1 MSKNFKII
9 IVIYLIIILLTLRIR
24 INDDTITV
32 QFGIWQ
38 LVKDYLSN

>member
-1 MSKNFKII
+1 MSKKFKII
-9 IVIYLIIILLTLRIR
+9 IVICLIIILLTLKIR
-24 INDDTITV
+24 KNDDTITV

>member
-1 MSKNFKII
+1 MSKKFKII
-9 IVIYLIIILLTLRIR
+9 IVICLIIILLTLRIR
-24 INDDTITV
+24 KNDDTITV